1 MTTERAAHFG
11 PRLVVS
17 PAGTLRA
24 ALLVSPN
31 ETMERAKPL
40 QGEPNAIYARA
51 VDQHNVL
58 CDMLRYFGVEVVTV
72 EAQSADAYEVSA
84 VDAAVTFADG
94 AMIARPSAMNR
105 RAEADRIQAEFARID
120 VPLAGHIVAPGLFDG
135 SDVVLAGT
143 TAFVGHGR
151 RGNALGRT
159 GFSAVARAHG
169 YRVVDVPLADTAPA
183 LASVLGVIA
192 NDRLVIAPDCVD
204 RSAFDGFKVVELE
217 RGEEL
222 GAGVLCIGEG
232 HVISDIRFR
241 TSLRAL
247 RRAGATV
254 ESLDLYEFYKLG
266 ITPSMLALALKRD

>member
-24 ALLVSPN
+24 ALLVRPN
-31 ETMERAKPL
+31 ETMERGKPL
-40 QGEPNAIYARA
+40 QGEPNAIYSRA
-51 VDQHNVL
+51 VEQHKVL
-58 CDMLRYFGVEVVTV
+58 CDMLRYFGVDVVTL

-120 VPLAGHIVAPGLFDG
+120 IPLAGHIVAPGLLDG
-135 SDVVLAGT
+135 SDVVMAGT
-143 TAFVGHGR
+143 TAFVGRGR
-151 RGNALGRT
+151 RGNELGRN

-169 YRVVDVPLADTAPA
+169 YRVVDVPLGDTAPA
-183 LASVLGVIA
+183 LSSIVGVIA
-192 NDRLVIAPDCVD
+192 NDRLAVAADLID
-204 RSAFDGFKVVELE
+204 RSVFDGFKVVELE

-222 GAGVLCIGEG
+222 GAGVLCLGDG
-232 HVISDIRFR
+232 RVISDIRFR

-247 RRAGATV
+247 RKAGATV

>member
-1 MTTERAAHFG
+1 MTTKNAAHFG

-51 VDQHNVL
+51 VEQHNVL
-58 CDMLRYFGVEVVTV
+58 CATLRYFGVEVITL

-84 VDAAVTFADG
+84 IDAAVTFADG
-94 AMIARPSAMNR
+94 ATIARPSAMSR

-135 SDVVLAGT
+135 SDVVMAGT

-169 YRVVDVPLADTAPA
+169 YRVIDVLLDDTAPA

-192 NDRLVIAPDCVD
+192 NDRLVIAPEYID
-204 RSAFDGFKVVELE
+204 RSTLDGFKVVELE

-222 GAGVLCIGEG
+222 AAGVLCLGDG

-247 RRAGATV
+247 RKAGATV
-254 ESLDLYEFYKLG
+254 EALDLYEFYKLG